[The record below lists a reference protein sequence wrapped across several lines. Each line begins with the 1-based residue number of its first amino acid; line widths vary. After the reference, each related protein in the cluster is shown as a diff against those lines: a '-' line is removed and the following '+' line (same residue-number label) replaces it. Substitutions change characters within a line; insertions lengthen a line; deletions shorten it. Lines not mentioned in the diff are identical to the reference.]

1 VTRRSL
7 LVIPLLALVAVLL
20 SAASAALALAP
31 GLIVFQGRRGPTMAV
46 YTMNPRG
53 GGAEVVTPG
62 LDPSI
67 SRDGKTIVFAKDT
80 AKGQEI
86 FTIGVNGTGLKQLT
100 DDPGVNS
107 EPAVSADGKKVVFVG
122 NRDHQGGE
130 LPRIFTV
137 GIDGTGERQLTKSD
151 DLQVDLEPT
160 FAPDGTRIAFIRG
173 PGETQLMTMTAA
185 GADVTAVTKKSAD
198 PFSGPQSPSYSP
210 NGKRILFQATA
221 PRDGSQFFACD
232 AADGGNRVEIT
243 KGDSGG
249 FGFEPAYSPDGSSIV
264 FRRGKNLF
272 TMDSDGSNVKP
283 LTDLDPDRVGFNNF
297 HPSWGR

>member
-1 VTRRSL
+1 VPRRSL
-7 LVIPLLALVAVLL
+7 LIVPLLALVALLL
-20 SAASAALALAP
+20 SAASAALAVAP

-46 YTMNPRG
+46 YTMNPVG
-53 GGAEVVTPG
+53 GGAEVVTAG
-62 LDPSI
+62 LQPSI

-80 AKGQEI
+80 AKGKEI
-86 FTIGVNGTGLKQLT
+86 FAIGVNGTGLKQLT

-107 EPAVSADGKKVVFVG
+107 EPAISADGKQVVFVG
-122 NRDHQGGE
+122 NRDDQGGE

-160 FAPDGTRIAFIRG
+160 FSPDGSRIAFIRG
-173 PGETQLMTMTAA
+173 PGETQLMTMTAG
-185 GADVTAVTKKSAD
+185 GADLTAVTKKSAD
-198 PFSGPQSPSYSP
+198 PFSAPESPSYSP
-210 NGKRILFQATA
+210 NGKRILFQAA
-221 PRDGSQFFACD
+221 ARGSQFFTCD
-232 AADGGNRVEIT
+232 AADGGNRVQIT
-243 KGDSGG
+243 QGDSGG

-272 TMDSDGSNVKP
+272 TMDSDGSDVKQV
-283 LTDLDPDRVGFNNF
+283 TDLDPDQLVAGNS